1 MAGTGGRSSAAA
13 SMALP
18 LLLMAVVVAT
28 VVPPVVAA
36 GVQFRV
42 GGSMGWRVPAG
53 DAESYNQWAERNR
66 FKIGDSLLF
75 AYPAGRDSV
84 LLVTKEGFDGCDTA
98 SPPAASLGADGN
110 TVFTFNRSGPFFF
123 ISGAGD
129 NCRKGEKMVVIVLA
143 DRSNRSSPTAAPPST
158 PPAAPGIGDSGAGA
172 GDDAIAA
179 AVGDAGE
186 STATGAAGCR
196 DRADHLATGRS
207 GVAERSGDGD
217 DGGGFLRR
225 PRRLHR
231 RLPSLK
237 S

>member
-28 VVPPVVAA
+28 VVPPVAAA

-110 TVFTFNRSGPFFF
+110 TVFTFDRSGPFFF

-158 PPAAPGIGDSGAGA
+158 PPSTPPPASGTPAPEPATTPSPPPSETPASPPPPAPPAIEIVPTTSPPEGLASPNGVATATTAAGFF
-172 GDDAIAA
+172 
-179 AVGDAGE
+179 VVLVV
-186 STATGAAGCR
+186 STAA
-196 DRADHLATGRS
+196 
-207 GVAERSGDGD
+207 
-217 DGGGFLRR
+217 FL
-225 PRRLHR
+225 
-231 RLPSLK
+231 
-237 S
+237 